1 MILVFDMVSFQQ
13 LFDEEMFSRHA
24 RSNDHQRDFVAESLK
39 SDTAPVAR
47 QLLFSSLRTC
57 ENVELLV
64 DPV

>member
-24 RSNDHQRDFVAESLK
+24 RSNDHQREFVMESLK
-39 SDTAPVAR
+39 SDIAPVAR
-47 QLLFSSLRTC
+47 QLLFSPLRTC
-57 ENVELLV
+57 ENFELLV